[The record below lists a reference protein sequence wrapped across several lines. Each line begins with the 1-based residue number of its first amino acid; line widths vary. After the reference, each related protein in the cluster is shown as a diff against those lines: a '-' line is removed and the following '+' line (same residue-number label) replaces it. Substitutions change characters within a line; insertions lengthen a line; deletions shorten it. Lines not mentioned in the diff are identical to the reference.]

1 MTTLDVSAPDELRL
15 VLRGAAENAILNTL
29 RHWPNWERV
38 ELERDP
44 DDATRYRAVTL
55 IAARGQEAT
64 IREILRR
71 SFGLIFPP
79 EGGDREMKPQEAAP
93 APSRRGFATRKG

>member
-1 MTTLDVSAPDELRL
+1 MTTLDVSTPDELRL
-15 VLRGAAENAILNTL
+15 VLRGTAENAILDTL
-29 RHWPNWERV
+29 RHWPNWLRV

-44 DDATRYRAVTL
+44 DDAARYLSVTL

-71 SFGLIFPP
+71 SFGMIFPP
-79 EGGDREMKPQEAAP
+79 EGGDRYMKLQE
-93 APSRRGFATRKG
+93 